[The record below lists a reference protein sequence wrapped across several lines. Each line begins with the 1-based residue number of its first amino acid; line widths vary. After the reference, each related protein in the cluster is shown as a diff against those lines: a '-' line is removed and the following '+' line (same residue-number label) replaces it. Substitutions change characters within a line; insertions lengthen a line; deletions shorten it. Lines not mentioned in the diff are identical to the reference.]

1 VGDDVGENCGGR
13 WFLYC
18 GRKLWEIVLYCG
30 GGFEEVGVG
39 RRGWG

>member
-1 VGDDVGENCGGR
+1 MTSGKNCGERCGERCGGR

-18 GRKLWEIVLYCG
+18 GG
-30 GGFEEVGVG
+30 NFGEVGVG

>member
-18 GRKLWEIVLYCG
+18 G